1 MEHFNLDEAVHA
13 GVIRSDQAD
22 ALRRFDED
30 QRHAPG
36 ATEERFALIS
46 GFADAMAAVGI
57 LMVAGTLVGT
67 IGSSFPPGC
76 AIIPFACWWAATYFT
91 AKRRLMLSS
100 FVLFGTFAL
109 TAAMTVLGIALI
121 AQGLNPLTAS
131 PYTASAGAFII
142 TAAATAIACFAWW
155 RRFELAIAFAAFAV
169 ALVNIGIN
177 ICRSL
182 FPGMP
187 GIGVDVVEALC
198 GPILFIWAMWWDM
211 SDVRRETV
219 RSDVAFWLHIA
230 AGFLIVKSAM
240 TLVLGHEGNAD
251 GWGRMFKQ
259 IADPGQ
265 GQAAT
270 VVSLFLV
277 FALIALIIDR
287 RSLLT
292 SGMFYA
298 VPATIALF
306 GGVGPGAIGIA
317 FLLCGVTLTFLAVRW
332 TDIRERLLRLLPDR
346 ISAQLPRPQLKAI
359 GPRPAY

>member
-1 MEHFNLDEAVHA
+1 MEHFDLDGAVRA

-22 ALRRFDED
+22 ALRRFDEK
-30 QRHAPG
+30 QRNAPG

-46 GFADAMAAVGI
+46 GFADVMAAVGI

-67 IGSSFPPGC
+67 IGSTFPPAT

-91 AKRRLMLSS
+91 ARRRLMLSS

-109 TAAMTVLGIALI
+109 TVAMAALGITFIAL
-121 AQGLNPLTAS
+121 GLNPLTTSPHTAPTMTFVITSAVTSVAS
-131 PYTASAGAFII
+131 
-142 TAAATAIACFAWW
+142 FAWW
-155 RRFELAIAFAAFAV
+155 RRFQFAIAFAAWAV
-169 ALVNIGIN
+169 ALVNIAIN
-177 ICRSL
+177 VCRL
-182 FPGMP
+182 LLPDMP
-187 GIGVDVVEALC
+187 GLGVDLVEALC
-198 GPILFIWAMWWDM
+198 GPVLFVWAMWWDM

-240 TLVLGHEGNAD
+240 TLVLGHEGSAD

-259 IADPGQ
+259 IADPSQ
-265 GQAAT
+265 GQAAM
-270 VVSLFLV
+270 VVSLFMV
-277 FALIALIIDR
+277 FALVALIIDR

-306 GGVGPGAIGIA
+306 GGVGPGAIGVA

-332 TDIRERLLRLLPDR
+332 TDIREQLLRLLPDR
-346 ISAQLPRPQLKAI
+346 ISAQLPRPQLKAV
-359 GPRPAY
+359 GPRPVY